1 MIRSFSM
8 DIEIEPTLLQYVSEE
23 TREIMEYNE
32 LIINIKYDDIKKM
45 FDTLIDRI
53 IRLIHIQLLNDK
65 ENCSA
70 IFLTGDFCVNKY
82 LQNRIKEEFS
92 HQVNNISVPV
102 HPEAV
107 ISRGA
112 VIYGLSIISSK
123 TLVERDTKITP
134 EQTFSFNFE
143 PESNQA
149 RGSFAIYYTRK
160 YNIEYCDELGTKLL
174 GILNI
179 DLLDSVHLDNG
190 SINFE
195 LTFGQYEIIASAR
208 NENGQEHMTTFCYPA
223 DYDF

>member
-1 MIRSFSM
+1 MKKIVNSRLWLN
-8 DIEIEPTLLQYVSEE
+8 ETLKL
-23 TREIMEYNE
+23 
-32 LIINIKYDDIKKM
+32 
-45 FDTLIDRI
+45 
-53 IRLIHIQLLNDK
+53 HLNK
-65 ENCSA
+65 L
-70 IFLTGDFCVNKY
+70 FK
-82 LQNRIKEEFS
+82 
-92 HQVNNISVPV
+92 
-102 HPEAV
+102 
-107 ISRGA
+107 
-112 VIYGLSIISSK
+112 
-123 TLVERDTKITP
+123 
-134 EQTFSFNFE
+134 

-223 DYDF
+223 DDDF